1 MINILVLGAAGFIGG
16 HIAKKAQDV
25 GWKVYG
31 FRRNSS
37 SVGHLQNQDI
47 AWVEGDLDD
56 FSSLKAAMV
65 GMDYVFHAAGYYP
78 TDYDPRKFSQQ
89 ISFAAEQ
96 MKNVVRATREAG
108 VKRLIYTSTMSTI
121 GFPPENENQL
131 ADERDFYKPGSLSDN
146 GYYEAKC
153 AMENIALEAARVGYD
168 IVVLNPTVVFGPGD
182 VHHSTGEIL
191 LMIAGGKARVVPPG
205 TINII
210 DVRDAAAAH
219 ISAARSGKTGERYIL
234 GGANYSIP
242 EAVAIIADIAGT
254 KPPSFTLPSWVLNFY
269 IRLADFLPF
278 IPYAPFHLRANKH
291 WQGYNM
297 DKAVREL
304 NLQSRFL
311 EETVRDSLRWFSHRG
326 IL

>member
-1 MINILVLGAAGFIGG
+1 MINVLVLGAAGFIGG
-16 HIAKKAQDV
+16 HIAKKAQNV

-37 SVGHLQNQDI
+37 SIGHLQNQDI
-47 AWVEGDLDD
+47 TWIEGDLDD
-56 FSSLKAAMV
+56 FSSLKAAMS

-78 TDYDPRKFSQQ
+78 TDNNPRKISQQ
-89 ISFAAEQ
+89 ISYAVEQ

-108 VKRLIYTSTMSTI
+108 VKRLIYTSALSTI
-121 GFPPENENQL
+121 GLPPKTKNLL
-131 ADERDFYKPGSLSDN
+131 ADERDFYKPGTLPDN
-146 GYYEAKC
+146 GYYEVKC

-168 IVVLNPTVVFGPGD
+168 IVVLNPTTVFGPGD
-182 VHHSTGEIL
+182 VHLRTGEIL
-191 LMIAGGKARVVPPG
+191 LMIAKGKARVLPPG

-219 ISAARSGKTGERYIL
+219 INAARIGKTGERYIL

-242 EAVAIIADIAGT
+242 EAAAIIANIAGA
-254 KPPSFTLPSWVLNFY
+254 KPPSLTLPDWVLNYY

-278 IPYAPFHLRANKH
+278 IPYAPFHLKAYRH
-291 WQGYNM
+291 WQGYNTN
-297 DKAVREL
+297 KAEKEL

>member
-1 MINILVLGAAGFIGG
+1 MINVLVLGAAGFIGG
-16 HIAKKAQDV
+16 HIAKKARDV

-37 SVGHLQNQDI
+37 AAGHLQNQDI
-47 AWVEGDLDD
+47 TWMEGDLDD
-56 FSSLKAAMV
+56 FSSLKAAMS

-78 TDYDPRKFSQQ
+78 TDYDPRKISQQ

-108 VKRLIYTSTMSTI
+108 VKRLIYTSTLSTI
-121 GFPPENENQL
+121 GLPPENETRL
-131 ADERDFYKPGSLSDN
+131 ADEGDFYKSGSLPDN
-146 GYYEAKC
+146 GYYESKSV
-153 AMENIALEAARVGYD
+153 MENIALEAARVGYD
-168 IVVLNPTVVFGPGD
+168 IVVLNPTPVFGPGD

-191 LMIAGGKARVVPPG
+191 LMIAKGKAKAIPPG

-219 ISAARSGKTGERYIL
+219 INAARIGKSGERYIL
-234 GGANYSIP
+234 GGANYSIS
-242 EAVAIIADIAGT
+242 EAAAIIADIAGT
-254 KPPSFTLPSWVLNFY
+254 QPPRFTIPSWVLGFY
-269 IRLADFLPF
+269 IQLSDFLPF
-278 IPYAPFHLRANKH
+278 IPFAPYHLRAYRH
-291 WQGYNM
+291 WQGYNTA
-297 DKAVREL
+297 KAEREL